1 MADPRQDEPRLTI
14 AERIGCAIATA
25 MVGCCAGLAVAIAL
39 RGYLAPC
46 MLAGAIGGLLAF
58 LVCPGR
64 AVRLVGRYVRR
75 MERTFFGTRLR
86 PPAPPERRRRRR

>member
-1 MADPRQDEPRLTI
+1 MTGPRQDEPALT
-14 AERIGCAIATA
+14 AGERIGCAIATA
-25 MVGCCAGLAVAIAL
+25 MIGCCAGLAVAIAL

-64 AVRLVGRYVRR
+64 AVRLVSRFVRR
-75 MERTFFGTRLR
+75 VERTFFGIHLK
-86 PPAPPERRRRRR
+86 PPAPPEHRRRRR